1 MPYFSVIIPLYNKEN
16 YVNKTLQSILS
27 QTFTDFEIIIIND
40 GSTDNSIEE
49 VKKTNDP
56 RIKLYNQTNQGLSG
70 ARNSGIKKATANY
83 IAFIDAD
90 DFWLPHHLE
99 QLHNLINNYPDKGL
113 YCTGYTIQKST
124 SVFHRA
130 HFNELQEN
138 FKGIVP
144 CFFKHSLQNCV
155 AWVSA
160 ICIPKDVFNDIGY
173 FDLEIFSEQDID
185 LYIRIATKYE
195 VALDN
200 TSVSAIYNRTMEDG
214 ISNALFKKN
223 IPKFVFTYKNIEK
236 NHPALKK
243 YIDYNRF
250 SLAVSFKLASNNKLS
265 KILIEDINFNNLNSF
280 QKLLIYLPNPIIKFL
295 FFIKNKLNLNALFIF
310 KPKTVNY

>member
-1 MPYFSVIIPLYNKEN
+1 MTPFFSIVTPLYNKEK
-16 YVNKTLQSILS
+16 YVQETLKSVLN
-27 QTFTDFEIIIIND
+27 QTFSNFEIIIIND
-40 GSTDNSIEE
+40 GSTDNSVEE
-49 VKKTNDP
+49 VKKFNDP
-56 RIKLYNQTNQGLSG
+56 RIKLYTQTNQGLSG

-83 IAFIDAD
+83 IALIDAD

-99 QLHNLINNYPDKGL
+99 QLYNLINTYPSKGL
-113 YCTGYTIQKST
+113 YCTGYTLQKSAT
-124 SVFHRA
+124 IFHRA
-130 HFNELQEN
+130 QFNGLPEN

-144 CFFKHSLQNCV
+144 DFFKHSLQNCV

-160 ICIPKDVFNDIGY
+160 ICIPKDVFNDVGD
-173 FDLEIFSEQDID
+173 FDPEIFSEQDTD

-236 NHPALKK
+236 NNQDLKK

-250 SLAVSFKLASNNKLS
+250 SLVINFKLASNNKLS
-265 KILIEDINFNNLNSF
+265 KILIEDINLNNLNLI
-280 QKLLIYLPNPIIKFL
+280 QKTLLYLPNPVIKWL
-295 FFIKNKLNLNALFIF
+295 FYIKNKFKLNALFIF
-310 KPKTVNY
+310 KPKEG